1 MTNNLQ
7 TPEQI
12 ALETELK
19 QALEEIFEISNP
31 RYGQEDENY
40 VMDNILLFTIDELKE
55 SVNQLQ
61 QLIPLAEKERFGA
74 RSLIPKTKRQRK
86 HPTLS
91 LAIASKQGESTVGF
105 TDQKHFYRIEN
116 DQLNKVY
123 GIVNC

>member
-1 MTNNLQ
+1 MSNNSN
-7 TPEQI
+7 TPEQ
-12 ALETELK
+12 LETELK

-31 RYGQEDENY
+31 RYGQENY